1 VRGFPKE
8 KKMIIEALLPLGR
21 ERLATIGDGAPLI
34 EAAALLRTGVDLV
47 IVCHPDHSLAGI
59 VTKTDVVDQISHC
72 EGASC
77 TCAVSTV
84 MTREVLLCR
93 PGDMLSTLWSQMKER
108 GIKNVPLVDGDLKPV
123 GIVTARDVLQVLLK
137 DAESEESLL
146 RDYVMGFGYR

>member
-1 VRGFPKE
+1 
-8 KKMIIEALLPLGR
+8 MIVEALLPLAG
-21 ERLATIGDGAPLI
+21 ERLATIADSAPLI
-34 EAAALLRTGVDLV
+34 EAAAQLRTGVDLV
-47 IVCHPDHSLAGI
+47 VVCHSDHSLAGI

-84 MTREVLLCR
+84 MTRDVLLCR
-93 PGDMLSTLWSQMKER
+93 SGDTLSTLWSQMRER
-108 GIKNVPLVDGDLKPV
+108 GIKNVPLVDGDLRVV
-123 GIVTARDVLQVLLK
+123 GIVTARDVLQNLLK